1 MGSGATK
8 VLHIGAMSYLQ
19 FAPSGISIPDV
30 LREKDKY
37 KKEEGSENINS
48 FFDPNAN
55 V

>member
-30 LREKDKY
+30 LRKNKY
-37 KKEEGSENINS
+37 KKEGSENINS
-48 FFDPNAN
+48 FFDPNAY